1 LKHFVLIRSVYGP
14 RPLDLNRRRIEL
26 AAGITVRSLVAQTDQ
41 QFEVVVCMDINDPLK
56 VERQAMFGAH
66 NLTTWFVYIDSANL
80 TPDQTGIAA
89 YRAPWHTILGDG
101 PYLTTRIDDDD
112 AFAPDAIARIKT
124 LYGRAI
130 DIGRDIGHTK
140 EFAIV
145 LPNGY
150 RVWGGRYSPIEHRS
164 NAWSTLY
171 TPTGPHHVYTY
182 RHREIAKHVP
192 VVYGNTKPG
201 WLWVRHPDTLS
212 GHKAA
217 LKPYDDELRTRFPI
231 DWALLDLQPLVEPR
245 KGERKF
251 R

>member
-1 LKHFVLIRSVYGP
+1 MFGP
-14 RPLDLNRRRIEL
+14 RPLDLNQRRIEL

-41 QFEVVVCMDINDPLK
+41 QFEVVVCMDINDPLTRD
-56 VERQAMFGAH
+56 RQAMFRSLGCH
-66 NLTTWFVYIDSANL
+66 VWFVYIDSANL

-89 YRAPWHTILGDG
+89 YRAPWSTILGTG

-124 LYGRAI
+124 LYGRAV
-130 DIGRDIGHTK
+130 DSGHTE

-164 NAWSTLY
+164 NAWSTLF
-171 TPTGPHHVYTY
+171 TPTGSHHIYTY

-192 VVYGNTKPG
+192 VVYGNTKPA

-217 LKPYDDELRTRFPI
+217 MKPYDDELRARFPI
-231 DWALLDLQPLVEPR
+231 DWTLLDSQPTVEPR
-245 KGERKF
+245 PGERKF